1 MNDTVEV
8 AQKELTELEDQI
20 AAKTVELT
28 DLANR
33 LNGLTWT
40 YKIDTKC
47 NIGSIHQVGYIIGDC
62 WSSSSGKC

>member
-1 MNDTVEV
+1 MSNLDQVKN
-8 AQKELTELEDQI
+8 QLKELEDQI

-33 LNGLTWT
+33 LNDLTWT